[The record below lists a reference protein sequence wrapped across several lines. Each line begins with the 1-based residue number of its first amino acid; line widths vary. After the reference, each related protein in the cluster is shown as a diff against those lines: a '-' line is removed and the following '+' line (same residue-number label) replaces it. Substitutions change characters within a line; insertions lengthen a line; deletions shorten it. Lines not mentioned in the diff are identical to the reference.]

1 MQNRK
6 FRDIIDSDILFI
18 EIMCRLAADK
28 EIIMNIC
35 VYGAA
40 SARIDKKYTDEV
52 YKLGSEMAHRGHALV
67 FGAGGTG
74 VMGAAAHGVADAG
87 GKIYGFIPEFFKKD
101 LVERLYL
108 DCTEIKFTQDMRER
122 KAGMEAKADGFV
134 IAPGGIG
141 TLEEFFEILTLRQL
155 GRHNKPIV
163 IFNVFGFYDGLID
176 YIKSSMDKNF
186 ISESCGQL
194 YFVTDNISEAIDYLE
209 NPPVLNL
216 KVSELKK

>member
-1 MQNRK
+1 
-6 FRDIIDSDILFI
+6 
-18 EIMCRLAADK
+18 
-28 EIIMNIC
+28 MNIC

-52 YKLGSEMAHRGHALV
+52 YKLGSEIAKRGHALV
-67 FGAGGTG
+67 YGAGGTG
-74 VMGAAAHGVADAG
+74 VMGAATHGTADAG

-122 KAGMEAKADGFV
+122 KAGMEAKSDGFV

-155 GRHNKPIV
+155 GRHKKPIV
-163 IFNVFGFYDGLID
+163 IFNLFGFYDGLID
-176 YIKSSMDKNF
+176 YIESSMSKDF
-186 ISESCGQL
+186 ISETCRHL
-194 YFVTDNISEAIDYLE
+194 YYVTDSISDALNYLE
-209 NPPVLNL
+209 NPPEVNF